1 MSTVVQM
8 IMEASATTELSLWA
22 RSGLLQLIMLVS
34 GSILVARLVAW
45 GARILSERV
54 DLAEADDNLVRS
66 EEAKRKHALIQV
78 LSWALVVLIYVLAG
92 VRFIQL
98 LGFSLTA
105 IIPAATVAGVAVGFG
120 AQRIVQ
126 DLLAGFFLF
135 AERQYGYGDLIRIAV
150 VGVPN
155 AVIGTV
161 EEVSLRTT
169 TVRTH
174 AGEVVITP
182 NGQIVQ
188 TTNLSRGWARAVID
202 VPVPATVDV
211 NAVND
216 ILRDVG
222 AQAYRDEQLGDLLLD
237 EPAVMGVESM
247 EVDQFQVRI
256 VARTLPGRQF
266 EVGRTMRSMIT
277 ARLLA
282 EGIVTAAELATGEPT
297 GAS

>member
-297 GAS
+297 GAW